1 MTPRTELLVAVA
13 LVALLTP
20 QAVRAQ
26 TSSNQT
32 PSAAVPDKPG
42 VIFVERASTSAV
54 VDAVDQSRRTVTLKR
69 PDGQVVTLKA
79 PPEIE
84 NFDQV
89 RLGDRLR
96 VDYLD
101 AVALF
106 VRQAGAP
113 PETGETAA
121 VGVAPKGDKP
131 GAVTV
136 NTTEVTAKV
145 EAVDYG
151 KRMLTLTGPGGN
163 RRVVKVD
170 DRVRRL
176 NEVKAGDDVV
186 VRHTESVVIAFQ
198 K

>member
-1 MTPRTELLVAVA
+1 MIRRTDLLVAVA

-20 QAVRAQ
+20 QGVHAQ
-26 TSSNQT
+26 AASNQA

-42 VIFVERASTSAV
+42 VVFVERASTTAI

-79 PPEIE
+79 PPEVQ

-106 VRQAGAP
+106 VRKAGAP
-113 PETGETAA
+113 AQVGETAA

-136 NTTEVTAKV
+136 STTELTAKV
-145 EAVDYG
+145 EDVDYA
-151 KRMLTLTGPGGN
+151 KRMLTLTGPAGN

-170 DRVRRL
+170 DSVQRL
-176 NEVKAGDDVV
+176 NDVKPGDEVV
-186 VRHTESVVIAFQ
+186 VRHTESVVIAFE